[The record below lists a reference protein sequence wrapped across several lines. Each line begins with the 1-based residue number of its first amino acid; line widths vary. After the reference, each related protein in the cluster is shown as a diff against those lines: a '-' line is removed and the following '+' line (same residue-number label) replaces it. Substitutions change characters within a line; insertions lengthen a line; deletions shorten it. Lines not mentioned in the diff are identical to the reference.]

1 MKKRFLI
8 FIIAMIVILTGCQVA
23 KGDKNMIQNNDFLF
37 IDLNGQKVKLSDYHG
52 QKVYLKFWASWCP
65 ICLGGLEDIQS
76 LSHEQNDFVVLTIVA
91 PDVNGE
97 KSSEDFKAWFA
108 GVETN
113 DLAVLLDEDGEYTAL
128 LNIRGYPTSVFIDT
142 KGEVAKIQPGHID
155 NENIH
160 KIMNNIS

>member
-1 MKKRFLI
+1 MKKKFLI
-8 FIIAMIVILTGCQVA
+8 FIIAMIVILTGCQAA
-23 KGDKNMIQNNDFLF
+23 KGDKNMIQNNDFLLM
-37 IDLNGQKVKLSDYHG
+37 DLNGQKVKLSDYHG

-91 PDVNGE
+91 PNVNGE

-113 DLAVLLDEDGEYTAL
+113 DLAVLLDEDGKYTAS

-142 KGEVAKIQPGHID
+142 KGEVAKVQPGHID